1 MEERICD
8 DSLTPE
14 EISAGWH
21 YCRDWEWVLI
31 GPGNLKMDSCN
42 CKINKKIH
50 AEIRKTPKHKDIF
63 S

>member
-31 GPGNLKMDSCN
+31 GPGNSKMDSCN
-42 CKINKKIH
+42 CRINKKIH
-50 AEIRKTPKHKDIF
+50 DQIKK
-63 S
+63 